1 MNKKKESNYGHFYTK
16 FIKLLNLLVK
26 RNKNQQTMIDKI
38 NSLINIF
45 DVGDL
50 KFFFLVVKKNI
61 KNLMTL
67 SLIFSL
73 LVFLISSNQE
83 KKFLSKATIVIEPDD
98 NKIVNIEEVY
108 SIEAL
113 SNRINNQIAILKS
126 DEVLEYIVKDKKSSM
141 KFKNLY
147 SENKQN
153 LFRRIFSKK
162 INIDEDFLK
171 SILTANFS
179 VRNIPR
185 SDVLELSF
193 ISTNPKISQLALMSI
208 IDSYQRYE
216 IDSKIQITNY
226 ANKKITER
234 LKELVAQMDI
244 AQKKLSNYK
253 KDNNLV
259 DTGNVKELKIKEIQ
273 SISSRIVDAKKN
285 YQEQQNDLLSIKVA
299 DGDMDALLAIKD
311 LRSREEIS
319 NIKASLNAN
328 ESNIQSLSLIYTD
341 KHPKIIQANDLN
353 DNLKEQLKDIL
364 DENIQQKAFELSN
377 LDNFIKL
384 SEEELQKATDELR
397 IIEEKEAGMLKFS
410 REVESSRKLYES
422 FLQRVKETN
431 EAQNLQV
438 SRLKVIETPILPSS
452 HFSPQPTKNF
462 LLAFL
467 ISFFGIYGLLYFRE
481 MNSSVIKSP
490 EAIESLNIP
499 QVGILPRVENLKR
512 GYHILQ
518 MFVED
523 GGSSFAEAIRSSRA
537 TIESKFTKNKSYM
550 VTSSNPSE
558 GKTTF
563 AFNLALS
570 LEKANKVLFI
580 EADIRRPS
588 VLNGFYQ
595 FDREI
600 LGLGEIITGSAQL
613 NEAIFKVPGTELDII
628 TSGEKRFDMSDIV
641 NKEQIKKF
649 LDVLKMEYD
658 FVIVDSPPVQPVS
671 DTLILTQASDYNLFV
686 IRSDETRTASFM
698 SSIKKIQ
705 NVGAKINGIVI
716 NDLDTSKDSYYS
728 YYYSYSPD
736 YYTKS

>member
-1 MNKKKESNYGHFYTK
+1 
-16 FIKLLNLLVK
+16 
-26 RNKNQQTMIDKI
+26 MIDRI

-45 DVGDL
+45 DVGDI
-50 KFFFLVVKKNI
+50 KFFFLVAKKNL
-61 KNLMTL
+61 KNLLTL

-83 KKFLSKATIVIEPDD
+83 KKFLSKATIVIEPED

-108 SIEAL
+108 SIEAQ
-113 SNRINNQIAILKS
+113 SNRINNQMAILKS
-126 DEVLEYIVKDKKSSM
+126 DEVQEYIVKDKKNSM

-153 LFRRIFSKK
+153 LFQRIFTKK
-162 INIDEDFLK
+162 KNIDEKFLK
-171 SILTANFS
+171 IILTENFS
-179 VRNIPR
+179 VKNIPR

-216 IDSKIQITNY
+216 IDSKIKITNY
-226 ANKKITER
+226 ANQKITER
-234 LKELVAQMDI
+234 LKELVAQMDV

-253 KDNNLV
+253 RENNLV

-299 DGDMDALLAIKD
+299 DGDVDALLAIKD
-311 LRSREEIS
+311 LRSRDEIS
-319 NIKASLNAN
+319 NIKASLTAN

-353 DNLKEQLKDIL
+353 QNLQVQLKDIL

-384 SEEELQKATDELR
+384 SEDELQKATDELR
-397 IIEEKEAGMLKFS
+397 VIEEKEAGMLKFS

-438 SRLKVIETPILPSS
+438 SKLKVIETPNLPSS

-467 ISFFGIYGLLYFRE
+467 ISFFGVYGLLYFRE

-490 EAIESLNIP
+490 EAIDSLNIP
-499 QVGILPRVENLKR
+499 QIGILPRVEKLKR

-523 GGSSFAEAIRSSRA
+523 GASSFAEAIRSSRA
-537 TIESKFTKNKSYM
+537 TIESKFSKNRSYM

-558 GKTTF
+558 GKTTY

-570 LEKANKVLFI
+570 LEKSNRVLFI

-600 LGLGEIITGSAQL
+600 LGLGEIITGTAQL

-649 LDVLKMEYD
+649 LDVLKLEYD
-658 FVIVDSPPVQPVS
+658 YVIVDSPPVQPVS

-728 YYYSYSPD
+728 YYYSYSPE

>member
-1 MNKKKESNYGHFYTK
+1 MLER
-16 FIKLLNLLVK
+16 L
-26 RNKNQQTMIDKI
+26 
-38 NSLINIF
+38 NSLLAVF
-45 DVGDL
+45 DVGDF
-50 KFFFLVVKKNI
+50 KFFLLVAKKNL
-61 KNLMTL
+61 KNLLTL
-67 SLIFSL
+67 SIIFSL
-73 LVFLISSNQE
+73 LILLISLNQE
-83 KKFLSKATIVIEPDD
+83 KKYLSKATIVIEPEE

-108 SIEAL
+108 SIEAQ
-113 SNRINNQIAILKS
+113 SNRINNQMAILKS
-126 DEVLEYIVKDKKSSM
+126 DEVQEYIVKDKKSSM

-147 SENKQN
+147 SETKQN
-153 LFRRIFSKK
+153 FFQRIFTRKK
-162 INIDEDFLK
+162 IIDENFLK
-171 SILTANFS
+171 IVLTENFK
-179 VRNIPR
+179 VKNLPR

-193 ISTNPKISQLALMSI
+193 VSTNPKISQLALVSI

-216 IDSKIQITNY
+216 IDSKIKITNY
-226 ANKKITER
+226 ANQKITER

-244 AQKKLSNYK
+244 AQKQLSNYK
-253 KDNNLV
+253 KENNLV

-273 SISSRIVDAKKN
+273 SISTRIVDAKKN

-299 DGDMDALLAIKD
+299 DGDVDALLAIKD
-311 LRSREEIS
+311 LRSRDEIS
-319 NIKASLNAN
+319 NIKASLTAN

-341 KHPKIIQANDLN
+341 QHPKIIQANDLN
-353 DNLKEQLKDIL
+353 DNLKLQLKDIL

-397 IIEEKEAGMLKFS
+397 VIEEKEAGMLKFS

-438 SRLKVIETPILPSS
+438 SRLKVIETPNLPEDP
-452 HFSPQPTKNF
+452 FSPQPTKNF
-462 LLAFL
+462 LIAFI
-467 ISFFGIYGLLYFRE
+467 ISFFGVYGLLYFRE
-481 MNSSVIKSP
+481 MNSSVVKSP
-490 EAIESLNIP
+490 EAIDSLNIP
-499 QVGILPRVENLKR
+499 QVGILPRIEKLKR

-523 GGSSFAEAIRSSRA
+523 GASSFAEAIRSSRA
-537 TIESKFTKNKSYM
+537 TIESKFSKNKSYM

-570 LEKANKVLFI
+570 LEKTSKVLFI

-600 LGLGEIITGSAQL
+600 LGLGEIITGNAQL
-613 NEAIFKVPGTELDII
+613 NEVIFKVPGTELDII

-649 LDVLKMEYD
+649 LDVLKIEYD
-658 FVIVDSPPVQPVS
+658 YVIVDSPPVQPVS
-671 DTLILTQASDYNLFV
+671 DTLILAQASDYNIFV
-686 IRSDETRTASFM
+686 IRSEETRTATFM

-705 NVGAKINGIVI
+705 NVGSKINGIVI

-728 YYYSYSPD
+728 YYYSYSPE

>member
-1 MNKKKESNYGHFYTK
+1 
-16 FIKLLNLLVK
+16 
-26 RNKNQQTMIDKI
+26 MIIDRI
-38 NSLINIF
+38 NSLLNIF

-50 KFFFLVVKKNI
+50 KFFFLVAKKNL
-61 KNLMTL
+61 KNLITL
-67 SLIFSL
+67 SIVFSL

-108 SIEAL
+108 SLEAQ
-113 SNRINNQIAILKS
+113 SNRINNQMAILKS
-126 DEVLEYIVKDKKSSM
+126 DEVQEYIVNDKKNSM

-147 SENKQN
+147 SENKKNFFQ
-153 LFRRIFSKK
+153 RIFTKK
-162 INIDEDFLK
+162 QNIDEGFLK
-171 SILTANFS
+171 SILTKNFT
-179 VRNIPR
+179 VKNIPR

-193 ISTNPKISQLALMSI
+193 VSTNPKISQLALISI

-216 IDSKIQITNY
+216 IDSKIKITNY
-226 ANKKITER
+226 ANQKISER
-234 LKELVAQMDI
+234 LKELVEQMDI
-244 AQKKLSNYK
+244 AQKKLSKYK
-253 KDNNLV
+253 RDNNLV
-259 DTGNVKELKIKEIQ
+259 DTGNVKELKINEIQ

-299 DGDMDALLAIKD
+299 DGDVDALLAIKD
-311 LRSREEIS
+311 LRSRDEIS
-319 NIKASLNAN
+319 NLKASLTAN

-353 DNLKEQLKDIL
+353 ENLKVQLKDIL

-384 SEEELQKATDELR
+384 SNEELQKATEELR

-410 REVESSRKLYES
+410 REVESSKKLYES

-438 SRLKVIETPILPSS
+438 SKLKVIETPNLPASP
-452 HFSPQPTKNF
+452 FSPQPTKNF
-462 LLAFL
+462 ILAFL
-467 ISFFGIYGLLYFRE
+467 ISFCGVYGLLYFRE

-490 EAIESLNIP
+490 EAIDSLNIP
-499 QVGILPRVENLKR
+499 QIGVLPRVEKLKR

-523 GGSSFAEAIRSSRA
+523 GASSFAESIRSSRA
-537 TIESKFTKNKSYM
+537 IIESKFSKNRSYM

-570 LEKANKVLFI
+570 LEKTNKVLFI

-600 LGLGEIITGSAQL
+600 LGLGEIISGTAQL
-613 NEAIFKVPGTELDII
+613 NEAIFKVPGTDLDII

-649 LDVLKMEYD
+649 LDILKIEYD
-658 FVIVDSPPVQPVS
+658 YVIVDSPPVQPVS

-686 IRSDETRTASFM
+686 IRSEETRTASFM

-728 YYYSYSPD
+728 YYYSYSPE

>member
-1 MNKKKESNYGHFYTK
+1 
-16 FIKLLNLLVK
+16 
-26 RNKNQQTMIDKI
+26 MIDRI
-38 NSLINIF
+38 NSLLNIF

-50 KFFFLVVKKNI
+50 KFFYLVAKKNL
-61 KNLMTL
+61 KNLITL
-67 SLIFSL
+67 SLILSL

-108 SIEAL
+108 SVEAQ
-113 SNRINNQIAILKS
+113 SNRINNQMAILKS
-126 DEVLEYIVKDKKSSM
+126 DEVQEYIVKDKKNSM

-153 LFRRIFSKK
+153 FFHRIFTKK
-162 INIDEDFLK
+162 QNIDEDFLK
-171 SILTANFS
+171 SILTENFS

-193 ISTNPKISQLALMSI
+193 VSTNPKISQLALISI

-226 ANKKITER
+226 ANQKITER
-234 LKELVAQMDI
+234 LKELVAQMDV
-244 AQKKLSNYK
+244 AQKKLSDYK
-253 KDNNLV
+253 RENNLV

-299 DGDMDALLAIKD
+299 DGDVDALLAIKD
-311 LRSREEIS
+311 LRSRDEIS
-319 NIKASLNAN
+319 NIKASLTAN

-353 DNLKEQLKDIL
+353 ENLKVQLKDIL

-438 SRLKVIETPILPSS
+438 SKLKVIETPNLPLSP
-452 HFSPQPTKNF
+452 FSPEPTKNF
-462 LLAFL
+462 ILAFL
-467 ISFFGIYGLLYFRE
+467 ISFFGVYGLLYFRE

-490 EAIESLNIP
+490 EAIDSLNIP
-499 QVGILPRVENLKR
+499 QIGILPRVEKLKR

-523 GGSSFAEAIRSSRA
+523 GASSFAEAIRSSRA
-537 TIESKFTKNKSYM
+537 TIESKFSKNRSYM

-570 LEKANKVLFI
+570 LEKTNKVLFI

-613 NEAIFKVPGTELDII
+613 NEAIFKVPGTDLDII

-658 FVIVDSPPVQPVS
+658 YVIVDSPPVQPVS

-686 IRSDETRTASFM
+686 IRSEETRTASFM
-698 SSIKKIQ
+698 SSIKKVQ
-705 NVGAKINGIVI
+705 NVGAKINGIII

-728 YYYSYSPD
+728 YYYSYSPE

>member
-1 MNKKKESNYGHFYTK
+1 
-16 FIKLLNLLVK
+16 
-26 RNKNQQTMIDKI
+26 MIERL
-38 NSLINIF
+38 NSLLNIF

-50 KFFFLVVKKNI
+50 KFFLLVAKKNL
-61 KNLMTL
+61 KNLLTL
-67 SLIFSL
+67 SIIFSL
-73 LVFLISSNQE
+73 LVLLISLNQE
-83 KKFLSKATIVIEPDD
+83 KKYLSKATIVIEPEE

-108 SIEAL
+108 SIEAQ
-113 SNRINNQIAILKS
+113 SNRINNQMAILKS
-126 DEVLEYIVKDKKSSM
+126 DEVLEYIVKDKKNAM

-147 SENKQN
+147 SETKQN
-153 LFRRIFSKK
+153 FFQRIFTKK
-162 INIDEDFLK
+162 KEINEGFLK
-171 SILTANFS
+171 SILTSNFS
-179 VRNIPR
+179 VKNIPR
-185 SDVLELSF
+185 SDVLQLSF
-193 ISTNPKISQLALMSI
+193 VSTYPKISQLALVSI

-216 IDSKIQITNY
+216 IDSKIKITNY
-226 ANKKITER
+226 ANQKITER
-234 LKELVAQMDI
+234 LKELVAQMDV

-253 KDNNLV
+253 KENNLV

-273 SISSRIVDAKKN
+273 SISTRIIEAKKN

-299 DGDMDALLAIKD
+299 DGDVDALLAIKD

-319 NIKASLNAN
+319 NIKASLTAN

-341 KHPKIIQANDLN
+341 KHPKILQANDLN
-353 DNLKEQLKDIL
+353 ENLKIQLKDIL

-384 SEEELQKATDELR
+384 SDDELQKATDELR
-397 IIEEKEAGMLKFS
+397 VIEEKEAGMLKFS
-410 REVESSRKLYES
+410 REVESSRKLYET

-438 SRLKVIETPILPSS
+438 SKLKVIENPNLPTSP
-452 HFSPQPTKNF
+452 FSPQPTKNF
-462 LLAFL
+462 ILAFL
-467 ISFFGIYGLLYFRE
+467 ISFLGFYGLLYYRE

-490 EAIESLNIP
+490 EAIDSLNIP
-499 QVGILPRVENLKR
+499 QIGILPRVDKLKR
-512 GYHILQ
+512 GFHILQ

-523 GGSSFAEAIRSSRA
+523 GASSFSEAIRSSRA
-537 TIESKFTKNKSYM
+537 MIESKFEKNKSYM
-550 VTSSNPSE
+550 ITSSNPSE
-558 GKTTF
+558 GKTTY

-570 LEKANKVLFI
+570 LERTNKVLFI

-588 VLNGFYQ
+588 VLNGFYK
-595 FDREI
+595 FDKEI
-600 LGLGEIITGSAQL
+600 LGLGEIISGSAQL
-613 NEAIFKVPGTELDII
+613 NDVIFKVPGTELDII

-658 FVIVDSPPVQPVS
+658 YVIVDSPPVQPVS

-686 IRSDETRTASFM
+686 IRSEETRTVSFM

-705 NVGAKINGIVI
+705 NVGAKISGIII

-728 YYYSYSPD
+728 YYYSYSPN
-736 YYTKS
+736 YYTKN

>member
-1 MNKKKESNYGHFYTK
+1 
-16 FIKLLNLLVK
+16 
-26 RNKNQQTMIDKI
+26 MIERL
-38 NSLINIF
+38 NSLLNIF

-50 KFFFLVVKKNI
+50 KFFLLVAKKNL
-61 KNLMTL
+61 KNLLTL
-67 SLIFSL
+67 SIVISL
-73 LVFLISSNQE
+73 LILLISLNQE
-83 KKFLSKATIVIEPDD
+83 KKYLSKATIVIEPDD

-108 SIEAL
+108 SLEAQ
-113 SNRINNQIAILKS
+113 SNRINNQMAILKS
-126 DEVLEYIVKDKKSSM
+126 DEVQEYIVKDKKNSM

-147 SENKQN
+147 SETKQN
-153 LFRRIFSKK
+153 FFQRIFTKK
-162 INIDEDFLK
+162 KSIDDDFLK
-171 SILTANFS
+171 LVLTENFI
-179 VRNIPR
+179 VKNIPR

-193 ISTNPKISQLALMSI
+193 VSTNPKISQLALVSI

-216 IDSKIQITNY
+216 IDSKIKITNY
-226 ANKKITER
+226 ANQKITER

-244 AQKKLSNYK
+244 AQKKLSSYK
-253 KDNNLV
+253 KENNLV

-273 SISSRIVDAKKN
+273 SISTRIVDAKKT

-299 DGDMDALLAIKD
+299 DGDVDALLAIKD

-319 NIKASLNAN
+319 NIKASLTAN

-341 KHPKIIQANDLN
+341 QHPKIIQANDLN
-353 DNLKEQLKDIL
+353 ENLKVQLKDIL

-410 REVESSRKLYES
+410 REVDSSRKLYES

-438 SRLKVIETPILPSS
+438 SRLKVIETPNLPLNP
-452 HFSPQPTKNF
+452 FSPQPTKNF
-462 LLAFL
+462 ILAFI
-467 ISFFGIYGLLYFRE
+467 ISFFGVYGLLYFRE

-490 EAIESLNIP
+490 EAMDSLNIP
-499 QVGILPRVENLKR
+499 QIGILPRVDKLKR

-523 GGSSFAEAIRSSRA
+523 GSSSFSEAIRSARA
-537 TIESKFTKNKSYM
+537 TIESKFLKNKSYM

-563 AFNLALS
+563 SFNLALS

-600 LGLGEIITGSAQL
+600 LGLGEIITGKAQL
-613 NEAIFKVPGTELDII
+613 KEVIFKVPGTELDII

-641 NKEQIKKF
+641 NREQIKKF
-649 LDVLKMEYD
+649 LDLLKMEYD
-658 FVIVDSPPVQPVS
+658 YVIVDSPPVQPVS
-671 DTLILTQASDYNLFV
+671 DTLILSQSSDYNLFV
-686 IRSDETRTASFM
+686 VRSEGTRTASFM

-728 YYYSYSPD
+728 YYYSYNPE
-736 YYTKS
+736 YHTKS

>member
-1 MNKKKESNYGHFYTK
+1 MLE
-16 FIKLLNLLVK
+16 ILNFFLLVA
-26 RNKNQQTMIDKI
+26 
-38 NSLINIF
+38 
-45 DVGDL
+45 
-50 KFFFLVVKKNI
+50 
-61 KNLMTL
+61 
-67 SLIFSL
+67 
-73 LVFLISSNQE
+73 
-83 KKFLSKATIVIEPDD
+83 KKFKKSFYVIYYIVFIDPVNFSKPRKKYLSKATIVIEPEE

-108 SIEAL
+108 SIEAQ
-113 SNRINNQIAILKS
+113 SNRINNQMAILKS
-126 DEVLEYIVKDKKSSM
+126 DEVQEYIVKDKKNSM

-147 SENKQN
+147 SETKQN
-153 LFRRIFSKK
+153 FFQRIFTRKN
-162 INIDEDFLK
+162 IIDENFLK
-171 SILTANFS
+171 IVLTENFK
-179 VRNIPR
+179 VKNLPR

-193 ISTNPKISQLALMSI
+193 VSTNPKISQLALVSI
-208 IDSYQRYE
+208 MNSYQRYE
-216 IDSKIQITNY
+216 IDSKIKITNY
-226 ANKKITER
+226 ANQKITER

-244 AQKKLSNYK
+244 AQKQLSNYK
-253 KDNNLV
+253 KENNLV

-273 SISSRIVDAKKN
+273 SISTRIVDAKKN

-299 DGDMDALLAIKD
+299 DGDVDALLAIKD
-311 LRSREEIS
+311 LRSRDEIS
-319 NIKASLNAN
+319 NIKASLTAN

-341 KHPKIIQANDLN
+341 QHPKIIQANDLN
-353 DNLKEQLKDIL
+353 NNLKLQLKDIL

-384 SEEELQKATDELR
+384 SEDELQKATDELR

-438 SRLKVIETPILPSS
+438 SRLKVIETPNLPKDP
-452 HFSPQPTKNF
+452 FSPQPTKNF
-462 LLAFL
+462 LIAFI
-467 ISFFGIYGLLYFRE
+467 ISFFGVYGLLYFRE

-490 EAIESLNIP
+490 EAIDSLNIP
-499 QVGILPRVENLKR
+499 QVGILPRIEKLKR

-523 GGSSFAEAIRSSRA
+523 GASSFAEAIRSSRA
-537 TIESKFTKNKSYM
+537 TIESKFSKNKSYM

-570 LEKANKVLFI
+570 LEKTSKVLFI

-600 LGLGEIITGSAQL
+600 LGLGEIITGNAQL
-613 NEAIFKVPGTELDII
+613 NEVIFKVPGTELDII

-649 LDVLKMEYD
+649 LDVLKIEYD
-658 FVIVDSPPVQPVS
+658 YVIVDSPPVQPVS
-671 DTLILTQASDYNLFV
+671 DTLILAQASDYNLFV
-686 IRSDETRTASFM
+686 IRSEETRTATFM

-705 NVGAKINGIVI
+705 NVGSKINGIVI

-728 YYYSYSPD
+728 YYYSYSPE

>member
-1 MNKKKESNYGHFYTK
+1 
-16 FIKLLNLLVK
+16 
-26 RNKNQQTMIDKI
+26 MIERI

-45 DVGDL
+45 DIGDI
-50 KFFFLVVKKNI
+50 KFFFLVAKKNI
-61 KNLMTL
+61 KNLITL

-108 SIEAL
+108 SLEAQ
-113 SNRINNQIAILKS
+113 SNRINNQMAILKS
-126 DEVLEYIVKDKKSSM
+126 DEVQEYIVKDKKNSM

-153 LFRRIFSKK
+153 FFQRIFSKK
-162 INIDEDFLK
+162 KNINDDFLK
-171 SILTANFS
+171 SILTENFS

-208 IDSYQRYE
+208 IESYQRYE
-216 IDSKIQITNY
+216 IDSKIKITNY
-226 ANKKITER
+226 ANQKITER
-234 LKELVAQMDI
+234 LKELVAQMDV

-253 KDNNLV
+253 RENNLV

-273 SISSRIVDAKKN
+273 SISTRIVDAKKN

-299 DGDMDALLAIKD
+299 DGDVDALLAIKD

-328 ESNIQSLSLIYTD
+328 ESNIQSLSLIYTE

-353 DNLKEQLKDIL
+353 DNLKGQLKNIL
-364 DENIQQKAFELSN
+364 DENIQQKAYELSN

-397 IIEEKEAGMLKFS
+397 TIEEKEAGMLKFS
-410 REVESSRKLYES
+410 REVDSSRKLYES

-438 SRLKVIETPILPSS
+438 SKLKVIETPILPSS
-452 HFSPQPTKNF
+452 HFSPQPKKNF
-462 LLAFL
+462 LLAFC
-467 ISFFGIYGLLYFRE
+467 ISFFGIYSLLYFRE
-481 MNSSVIKSP
+481 MNSSIIKSP
-490 EAIESLNIP
+490 EALDSLNIP
-499 QVGILPRVENLKR
+499 QIGILPRVEKLKR

-523 GGSSFAEAIRSSRA
+523 GSSSFAEAIRSSRA
-537 TIESKFTKNKSYM
+537 TIESKFSKNRSYM

-570 LEKANKVLFI
+570 LEKSNKVLFI

-613 NEAIFKVPGTELDII
+613 NEAIFKVPGTDLDII

-649 LDVLKMEYD
+649 LDLLKMQYD
-658 FVIVDSPPVQPVS
+658 YVIVDSPPVQPVS

-686 IRSDETRTASFM
+686 IRSEETRTASFM

-705 NVGAKINGIVI
+705 NVDAKINGIII

-728 YYYSYSPD
+728 YYYSYSPE
-736 YYTKS
+736 YYTKI

>member
-1 MNKKKESNYGHFYTK
+1 MLERINT
-16 FIKLLNLLVK
+16 LLSV
-26 RNKNQQTMIDKI
+26 
-38 NSLINIF
+38 F

-50 KFFFLVVKKNI
+50 KFFFLVAKKNL
-61 KNLMTL
+61 KNLFTL
-67 SLIFSL
+67 ALIFSL

-83 KKFLSKATIVIEPDD
+83 KKYLSKATIVIEPDD

-108 SIEAL
+108 SLETQN
-113 SNRINNQIAILKS
+113 NRINNQMAILKS
-126 DEVLEYIVKDKKSSM
+126 DEVQEYIVKDKKNSM

-153 LFRRIFSKK
+153 FFQRIFTKK
-162 INIDEDFLK
+162 QDINEDFLK
-171 SILTANFS
+171 LILTENFK
-179 VRNIPR
+179 VKNIPK

-193 ISTNPKISQLALMSI
+193 VSANPKISQLALISI

-226 ANKKITER
+226 ANQKISER
-234 LKELVAQMDI
+234 LKELVAQMDV
-244 AQKKLSNYK
+244 AQKKLSEYK
-253 KDNNLV
+253 KENNLV
-259 DTGNVKELKIKEIQ
+259 DTGNVKELKINEIQ
-273 SISSRIVDAKKN
+273 SISSRIVEAKKN

-299 DGDMDALLAIKD
+299 DGDIDALLAIKD
-311 LRSREEIS
+311 LRSRQEIS
-319 NIKASLNAN
+319 NIKASLTAN

-353 DNLKEQLKDIL
+353 ENLKVQLKDIL
-364 DENIQQKAFELSN
+364 DENIQQKAYELSN

-397 IIEEKEAGMLKFS
+397 VVEEKEAGMLKFS

-438 SRLKVIETPILPSS
+438 SKLKIIETPSLPLK
-452 HFSPQPTKNF
+452 HFSPEPTKNF
-462 LLAFL
+462 ILAFL
-467 ISFFGIYGLLYFRE
+467 ISFFGVYGLLYYRE

-490 EAIESLNIP
+490 EAIDSLNIP
-499 QVGILPRVENLKR
+499 QIGILPRVEKLKR

-523 GGSSFAEAIRSSRA
+523 GASSFSEAIRSSRA
-537 TIESKFTKNKSYM
+537 TIESKFLKNKSYM

-570 LEKANKVLFI
+570 LEKSNKVLFI

-600 LGLGEIITGSAQL
+600 LGLGEIITGTAQL
-613 NEAIFKVPGTELDII
+613 NDVIFKVPGTELDII

-649 LDVLKMEYD
+649 LDVLKIEYD
-658 FVIVDSPPVQPVS
+658 YVIVDSPPVQPVS

-728 YYYSYSPD
+728 YYYSYSPE

>member
-1 MNKKKESNYGHFYTK
+1 
-16 FIKLLNLLVK
+16 
-26 RNKNQQTMIDKI
+26 MIIDRI
-38 NSLINIF
+38 NSLLNIF

-50 KFFFLVVKKNI
+50 KFFFLVAKKNL
-61 KNLMTL
+61 KNLITL
-67 SLIFSL
+67 SFVFSL

-108 SIEAL
+108 SLEAQ
-113 SNRINNQIAILKS
+113 SNRINNQMAILKS
-126 DEVLEYIVKDKKSSM
+126 DEVQEYIVNDKKNSM

-147 SENKQN
+147 SENKKNFFQ
-153 LFRRIFSKK
+153 RIFTKK
-162 INIDEDFLK
+162 QNIDEGFLK
-171 SILTANFS
+171 SILTKNFT
-179 VRNIPR
+179 VKNIPR

-193 ISTNPKISQLALMSI
+193 VSTNPKISQLALISI

-216 IDSKIQITNY
+216 IDSKIKITNY
-226 ANKKITER
+226 ANQKISER
-234 LKELVAQMDI
+234 LKELVEQMDI
-244 AQKKLSNYK
+244 AQKKLSKYK
-253 KDNNLV
+253 RDNNLV
-259 DTGNVKELKIKEIQ
+259 DTGNVKELKINEIQ

-299 DGDMDALLAIKD
+299 DGDVDALLAIKD
-311 LRSREEIS
+311 LRSRDEIS
-319 NIKASLNAN
+319 NLKASLTAN

-353 DNLKEQLKDIL
+353 ENLKVQLKDIL

-384 SEEELQKATDELR
+384 SNEELQKATDELR

-410 REVESSRKLYES
+410 REVESSKKLYES

-438 SRLKVIETPILPSS
+438 SKLKVIETPNLPASP
-452 HFSPQPTKNF
+452 FSPQPTKNF
-462 LLAFL
+462 ILAFL
-467 ISFFGIYGLLYFRE
+467 ISFCGVYGLLYFRE

-490 EAIESLNIP
+490 EAIDSLNIP
-499 QVGILPRVENLKR
+499 QIGVLPRVEKLKR

-523 GGSSFAEAIRSSRA
+523 GASSFAESIRSSRA
-537 TIESKFTKNKSYM
+537 IIESKFSKNRSYM

-570 LEKANKVLFI
+570 LEKTNKVLFI

-600 LGLGEIITGSAQL
+600 LGLGEIISGTAQL
-613 NEAIFKVPGTELDII
+613 NEATFKVPGTDLDII

-649 LDVLKMEYD
+649 LDILKIEYD
-658 FVIVDSPPVQPVS
+658 YVIVDSPPVQPVS

-686 IRSDETRTASFM
+686 IRSEETRTASFM

-728 YYYSYSPD
+728 YYYSYSPE

>member
-1 MNKKKESNYGHFYTK
+1 MIER
-16 FIKLLNLLVK
+16 LNSVL
-26 RNKNQQTMIDKI
+26 
-38 NSLINIF
+38 NIF

-50 KFFFLVVKKNI
+50 KFFLLVAKKNL
-61 KNLMTL
+61 KNLLTL
-67 SLIFSL
+67 SIILSL
-73 LVFLISSNQE
+73 LVLLISLNQE
-83 KKFLSKATIVIEPDD
+83 KKYLSKATIVIEPDE

-108 SIEAL
+108 SIEAQ

-126 DEVLEYIVKDKKSSM
+126 DEVQEYIVKDKKNSM

-147 SENKQN
+147 SETRQN
-153 LFRRIFSKK
+153 FFQRIFTKK
-162 INIDEDFLK
+162 KDINEGFLK
-171 SILTANFS
+171 SVLTENFK
-179 VRNIPR
+179 VKNIPR

-193 ISTNPKISQLALMSI
+193 VSTNPKISQLALISI

-216 IDSKIQITNY
+216 IDSKIKITNY
-226 ANKKITER
+226 ANQKITER
-234 LKELVAQMDI
+234 LKELVTQMDV

-253 KDNNLV
+253 KENNLV

-273 SISSRIVDAKKN
+273 SISTRIVEAKKN

-299 DGDMDALLAIKD
+299 DGDVDALLAIKD

-319 NIKASLNAN
+319 NIKASLTAN

-341 KHPKIIQANDLN
+341 QHPKIIQANDLKE
-353 DNLKEQLKDIL
+353 NLKVQLKDIL

-397 IIEEKEAGMLKFS
+397 DIEEKEAGMLKFS

-438 SRLKVIETPILPSS
+438 SRLKVIETPNLPSS
-452 HFSPQPTKNF
+452 PFSPQPTKNF
-462 LLAFL
+462 IFAFM
-467 ISFFGIYGLLYFRE
+467 ISFFGVYGLLYFRE

-490 EAIESLNIP
+490 EAIDSLNIP
-499 QVGILPRVENLKR
+499 QIGILPRVEKLKR

-523 GGSSFAEAIRSSRA
+523 GSSSFAEAIRSSRA
-537 TIESKFTKNKSYM
+537 TIESKFSKNKSYM

-563 AFNLALS
+563 SFNLALS
-570 LEKANKVLFI
+570 LEKTNKVLFI

-600 LGLGEIITGSAQL
+600 LGLGEIITGKAQL
-613 NEAIFKVPGTELDII
+613 KEVIFKVPGTELDII

-649 LDVLKMEYD
+649 FDVLKIEYD
-658 FVIVDSPPVQPVS
+658 YVIVDSPPVQPVS
-671 DTLILTQASDYNLFV
+671 DTLILSQSSDYNLFV
-686 IRSDETRTASFM
+686 VRSEGTRTASFM

-705 NVGAKINGIVI
+705 NVGSKINGIII

-728 YYYSYSPD
+728 YYYSYSPE